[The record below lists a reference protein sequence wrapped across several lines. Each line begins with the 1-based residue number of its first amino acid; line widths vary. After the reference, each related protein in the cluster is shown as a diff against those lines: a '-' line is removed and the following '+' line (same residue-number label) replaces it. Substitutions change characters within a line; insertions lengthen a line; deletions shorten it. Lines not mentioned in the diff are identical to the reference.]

1 MHLPEGLGCVPC
13 RRHVHPQQA
22 SAPAALL
29 VSGACDP
36 AFIDCVRQGACGKGL
51 GQVRCSTRRAMRP
64 LSYTHGGELCI
75 IFLTTLVARCLKAA
89 LLGACPTE
97 MMQDYPLH
105 VSDNAPTGFPVAT
118 EK

>member
-1 MHLPEGLGCVPC
+1 VHLPEELGCVPC

-51 GQVRCSTRRAMRP
+51 GQVRCSTRRSSVFASR
-64 LSYTHGGELCI
+64 SSFRERSTG
-75 IFLTTLVARCLKAA
+75 
-89 LLGACPTE
+89 CPSPCE
-97 MMQDYPLH
+97 RH
-105 VSDNAPTGFPVAT
+105 VSVLSRPALRVRLPTT
-118 EK
+118 SL